1 MIKIEKLY
9 DNCEAVINGSE
20 RLLEGQLITIDEL
33 NTMKVKTGSIMY
45 SVDEIDLVTVSAN
58 LVVEQPDN
66 SNKESNL
73 DTSLFLETISIN
85 DFKTSSDSD
94 TSLILEAANTP
105 AISKPA
111 SAKPVVTKPKTVV
124 QKPKL

>member
-45 SVDEIDLVTVSAN
+45 SVNETDLVTVSAN
-58 LVVEQPDN
+58 PAVEQLDN
-66 SNKESNL
+66 SSKGSNP

-85 DFKTSSDSD
+85 DFKSSSDSD
-94 TSLILEAANTP
+94 TSLILEAANNP
-105 AISKPA
+105 EISKPA
-111 SAKPVVTKPKTVV
+111 SIKPVVAKPKTIA
-124 QKPKL
+124 QKPKS